1 MMKFKKI
8 GKIFDPTILS
18 EKHSFVEFAQSPQTL
33 VFDTFVRI
41 FFSTRTR
48 DEKGEYLSHIAY
60 IDMDLDLKNILN
72 FSNHEIVKL
81 GALGTYDEHGIFPFH
96 PYATNGKI
104 YAFLSGWN
112 RRISVPVD
120 TGIGLAESIDGGK
133 TFTRLGNGPILAQSL
148 HEPFLVGDGFV
159 IKHENVYYMYY
170 IFGKSWLPETEVEPV
185 ARVYKIGYATSTDL
199 INWKKNEGV
208 SIIADELNKDEC
220 QALPTVVEHNG
231 KYHMVFCFR
240 EAVDFRK
247 NPKRGYRLGY
257 AYSDNL
263 KDWTRADELLELNL
277 TYDSN
282 EWDGEMMCYP
292 HLFKVN
298 NEVHLLYNGNQFGK
312 SGFGIAKLDK

>member
-1 MMKFKKI
+1 MMRFKKI

-18 EKHSFVEFAQSPQTL
+18 DKHSYVEFAQSPQTL

-60 IDMDLDLKNILN
+60 IDTDLELKNILS

-81 GALGTYDEHGIFPFH
+81 GTLGAFDEHGIFPFH
-96 PYATNGKI
+96 PYQDNGKI

-112 RRISVPVD
+112 RRVSVPVD

-133 TFTRLGNGPILAQSL
+133 TFKRLGNGPILAQSL

-159 IKHENVYYMYY
+159 IKHEDVYFMYY
-170 IFGKSWLPETEVEPV
+170 IFGKSWLPETAIEPV
-185 ARVYKIGYATSTDL
+185 ARVYKIGYATSKDL

-208 SIIADELNKDEC
+208 SIISDVLNADEC
-220 QALPTVVEHNG
+220 QALPTVIEHNG

-240 EAVDFRK
+240 EAIDFRK

-257 AYSDNL
+257 AFSENL
-263 KDWTRADELLELNL
+263 KDWTRADELLDLNL

-298 NEVHLLYNGNQFGK
+298 NEVYLLYNGNQFGK

>member
-1 MMKFKKI
+1 MRFQKL
-8 GKIFDPTILS
+8 GKIFDPTIS
-18 EKHSFVEFAQSPQTL
+18 NENHSFVEFAQSPQTL

-60 IDMDLDLKNILN
+60 VDMDLELKNIIN

-81 GALGTYDEHGIFPFH
+81 GVLGTYDEHGIFPFH
-96 PYATNGKI
+96 PYVTNGKI

-112 RRISVPVD
+112 RRVSVPVD

-133 TFTRLGNGPILAQSL
+133 TFQRLGNGPILAQSL

-159 IKHENVYYMYY
+159 IQHENEYFMYY
-170 IFGKSWLPETEVEPV
+170 IFGERWLPETELEPV
-185 ARVYKIGYATSTDL
+185 ARVYKIGYATSKDL

-208 SIIADELNKDEC
+208 SIIDDMLNADEC
-220 QALPTVVEHNG
+220 QALPTVLEHNG
-231 KYHMVFCFR
+231 KFHMVFCFR

-257 AYSDNL
+257 AYSNNL
-263 KDWTRADELLELNL
+263 KDWTRADDLLNIDL
-277 TYDSN
+277 TYDAN

-298 NEVHLLYNGNQFGK
+298 NDVYLLYNGNQFGK
-312 SGFGIAKLDK
+312 FGFGIAKLDK